1 MQLKLANIGH
11 DEPHLGTISW
21 SLLMIFFMKLY
32 FTMLPWVC
40 YGWVDFGSGV
50 AERYPP
56 THAILNL
63 YGGKLWQSTEKE
75 VWRRSNTYRRYK
87 PNHIDQVPV

>member
-21 SLLMIFFMKLY
+21 SLLMIFLMKLY

-40 YGWVDFGSGV
+40 YGWVDFASVV
-50 AERYPP
+50 AKDIPQPMQY
-56 THAILNL
+56 
-63 YGGKLWQSTEKE
+63 
-75 VWRRSNTYRRYK
+75 
-87 PNHIDQVPV
+87 